1 MSTTDRSSA
10 EVRTVAV
17 EPMSEEAFAPFGDM
31 IAVRGEPLPHVY
43 GDTMDVYEAGFHE
56 CDVET
61 EFIVTRYRL
70 REPRVLYLE
79 RHHQITQTFIPMMG
93 DPFIVA
99 VAAPDAPLENGL
111 PVLDSVRAFV
121 VPGDAAAK
129 LHRGTW
135 HEVPLPLVD
144 DSLVL
149 LTSHHGVTSGWAELD
164 DSNEINKEDT
174 DEEKRDVTERSG
186 VVLELDIPAEYEGG
200 AR

>member
-1 MSTTDRSSA
+1 MSTIDRSSVDVKTIAA
-10 EVRTVAV
+10 EPLR
-17 EPMSEEAFAPFGDM
+17 PDGFAAFGDVLQ
-31 IAVRGEPLPHVY
+31 AGGEPLPHVY

-79 RHHQITQTFIPMMG
+79 RHHQITQTFIPLMG
-93 DPFIVA
+93 HPFIVA
-99 VAAPDAPLENGL
+99 VAPPDAPIDNGL
-111 PVLDSVRAFV
+111 PSLDTVRAFV
-121 VPGDAAAK
+121 VPGDAAVK

-164 DSNEINKEDT
+164 DSNEINKADT

-186 VVLELDIPAEYEGG
+186 VILKIDIPAELEGG

>member
-1 MSTTDRSSA
+1 MSTSA
-10 EVRTVAV
+10 ETRTIPV
-17 EPMSEEAFAPFGDM
+17 EPLTEEGFAPYGDM

-70 REPRVLYLE
+70 RSPQILYLE

-99 VAAPDAPLENGL
+99 VAPPDAPLENGL
-111 PVLDSVRAFV
+111 PSLDTVKAFL
-121 VPGDAAAK
+121 VPGEAAAK

-144 DSLVL
+144 NSLVL

-164 DSNEINKEDT
+164 DSQEINKEDT

-186 VVLELDIPAEYEGG
+186 VVLELEIPAGYEGG